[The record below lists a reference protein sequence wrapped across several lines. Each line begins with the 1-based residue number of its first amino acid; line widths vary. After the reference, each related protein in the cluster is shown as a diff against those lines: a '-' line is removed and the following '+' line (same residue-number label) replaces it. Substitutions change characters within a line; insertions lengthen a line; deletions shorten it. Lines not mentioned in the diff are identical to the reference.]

1 MNKIFIIFFLLL
13 TACNKSTPVYDK
25 ISKDAVILAFGD
37 SITYGTGSS
46 ESDNYPNILSFLSK
60 HKVINLGVPGEIS
73 RDGLNR
79 LPSALDQYDPEIMIL
94 IHGGN
99 DILRKIPEQK
109 TAQHL
114 KQMIKEARL
123 RDIKVVMLAVPKPSL
138 FLLEN
143 AEFYQKVAEQ
153 QKVPIDLETLPQ
165 ILSTKEL
172 KSDTIHPNSMGYRI
186 MAKNIYN
193 LLVETGAL

>member
-1 MNKIFIIFFLLL
+1 MNKIVVIFFLLCS
-13 TACNKSTPVYDK
+13 ACDKSTLVYDK
-25 ISKDAVILAFGD
+25 ISQDAVILAFGD

-46 ESDNYPNILSFLSK
+46 EAANYPNILSALSK

-73 RDGLNR
+73 RDGLSR
-79 LPSALDQYDPEIMIL
+79 LPSALDEYDPEIMIL

-109 TAQHL
+109 TAKHL
-114 KQMIKEARL
+114 KQMIKEARQ

-153 QKVPIDLETLPQ
+153 QKIPIDLDTLPQ
-165 ILSTKEL
+165 ILSTKKL
-172 KSDTIHPNSMGYRI
+172 KSDTIHPNNLGYRL
-186 MAKNIYN
+186 MAENIYN
-193 LLVETGAL
+193 LLLETGAL